1 MEILQIIRN
10 TTMATKKA
18 KKIYSTNTE
27 ALQAAISE
35 AEGRATAR
43 TLSAQNAN
51 DALEEVVFSV
61 LHRMPKKHPV
71 GCRATVH
78 ASTERLPR
86 AYKYRAES
94 TYAHFVHDGKGWLL
108 ESVERDTLVQ
118 RAVRYG
124 VELVLTDDAK
134 KFIIDQCTF
143 V

>member
-1 MEILQIIRN
+1 
-10 TTMATKKA
+10 MATKKA

-51 DALEEVVFSV
+51 DALEEVVFGI
-61 LHRMPKKHPV
+61 LRRMPKKYLV

-94 TYAHFVHDGKGWLL
+94 TQAHFIHDGKGWLL
-108 ESVERDTLVQ
+108 ESVERDTLV
-118 RAVRYG
+118 RMAVRYG
-124 VELVLTDDAK
+124 VELVLTDAAK
-134 KFIIDQCTF
+134 QYIIAQCEF